1 MVEAPDLPDAQID
14 QWVAG
19 LAARI
24 GRGLDTR
31 NGVTL
36 AATLVDRGASMP
48 PVVVAALHP
57 CVADQAGLALLL
69 TELHAALQSGTA
81 AVALSDD
88 PPNYGDW
95 LSWLHEHADQ
105 QHARPRLPNPESHA
119 HRPP

>member
-48 PVVVAALHP
+48 PVVVVALHP

-69 TELHAALQSGTA
+69 TELNPALQSGPA

-88 PPNYGDW
+88 APT
-95 LSWLHEHADQ
+95 
-105 QHARPRLPNPESHA
+105 RPEKPRGGQE
-119 HRPP
+119 

>member
-48 PVVVAALHP
+48 PVVVVALHP

-69 TELHAALQSGTA
+69 TELNAALQSRSEEHTSELQSLIRNSYP
-81 AVALSDD
+81 VFCLKKKNHLMNHCFYYICT
-88 PPNYGDW
+88 NYI
-95 LSWLHEHADQ
+95 
-105 QHARPRLPNPESHA
+105 
-119 HRPP
+119 

>member
-1 MVEAPDLPDAQID
+1 MHDDQANHLEIAAYVGQLPIRMVEAPDLPDAQID

-48 PVVVAALHP
+48 PVVVVALHP
-57 CVADQAGLALLL
+57 CVADQAGLALDRKS
-69 TELHAALQSGTA
+69 T
-81 AVALSDD
+81 
-88 PPNYGDW
+88 
-95 LSWLHEHADQ
+95 
-105 QHARPRLPNPESHA
+105 RLNSSH
-119 HRPP
+119 